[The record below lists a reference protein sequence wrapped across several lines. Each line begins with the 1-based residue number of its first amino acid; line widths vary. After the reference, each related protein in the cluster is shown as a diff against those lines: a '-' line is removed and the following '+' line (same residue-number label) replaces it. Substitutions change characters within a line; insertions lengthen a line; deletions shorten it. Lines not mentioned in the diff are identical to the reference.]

1 MRQGENE
8 SDTSYMKRFRVNLD
22 TLISAGGRHI
32 LCSPDLVEA
41 VDKDNVMDSEKEA
54 EESKFKA
61 MIFLKRSHQGR
72 YGEFLTELQNSAHL
86 NRDEYPESETDAL
99 DLMVRRLGLFM
110 ISIISSNNRNG
121 QVMRSTYRRG
131 GCGHGYNFAQNVG
144 CRGNENR
151 APPGTILVQGV
162 DGRTCNVLC
171 FRCQT
176 WGHYT
181 DNCPNE
187 NGNNN
192 STSG

>member
-1 MRQGENE
+1 MVLATLQSLTSGLDNKSNKRSNLFDAILAFITMRQGENE

-86 NRDEYPESETDAL
+86 NRDEYLESETWD
-99 DLMVRRLGLFM
+99 
-110 ISIISSNNRNG
+110 
-121 QVMRSTYRRG
+121 RS
-131 GCGHGYNFAQNVG
+131 
-144 CRGNENR
+144 
-151 APPGTILVQGV
+151 
-162 DGRTCNVLC
+162 
-171 FRCQT
+171 
-176 WGHYT
+176 
-181 DNCPNE
+181 
-187 NGNNN
+187 
-192 STSG
+192 